1 MTLQLESDQGT
12 WRRGMSQSGNGVGS
26 GQKDYSKVPPPQNG
40 VSHSHNRSQN
50 SNSSRNKKQQQQYQN
65 KKAGVGSGN
74 GQISTQQSTSTL
86 VPVDEYPWV
95 REVLKHLPGLKKS
108 DNDVNQVESSRMKS
122 SNSSVKANQSGGDSI
137 SNTKSN
143 GKNDRSAQ
151 ASKNSRQT
159 GDTKQQAKSK
169 SKSRR
174 QIYAD
179 HLSIKECKQLKNLNK
194 LQFGIIRINK
204 RNRYNAYVTV
214 DGYEQDFLVQ
224 GMLDR
229 NRAFNGDTVAIEF
242 LGEVERAELKKVRNA
257 SQFFVVNSK
266 PKVNVAASGQKS
278 EVDDTQRQF
287 NPFPQSDD
295 SPTVVRDTNVDHR
308 VAPEANGGAQQDEV
322 DIDLELDDIS
332 LDDDADS
339 GLVRVGRVVGII
351 SQRPGFLFS
360 GIILQDDAGEQSS
373 SSPQQN
379 LPYSATATI
388 EGVDE
393 SINEESSAVDEDDDD
408 DVGDWE
414 DLQSDDELIE
424 EKGQKPNGKTA
435 VDTKDGKSN
444 NAKQKES
451 QKRKVSGSQQFVRF
465 KPSDNNCPLFTV
477 KTEKIPQD
485 YFTNRENYKDQ
496 LCVVRLVQWKE
507 SSTSP
512 LAEFVKFI
520 GHLGEVKAE
529 STAILENH
537 NINVRDFSSEVLK
550 CLPSLPFV
558 IPEEEIQGRR
568 DLRLKRVFTI
578 DPETAKDLDDAVSC
592 ETLPDGNLLVGVH
605 IADVSHF
612 IQPDSELDREA
623 LNRATTTYMVDRAY
637 PMLPSVLCEDLC
649 SLNPHVERLT
659 FSVMWTMSQD
669 AQIVDTWFGKSIIKS
684 CAKLSYEK
692 AQNIIDGQSWAD
704 ATLSYPVEGGEQ
716 MQHAIM
722 NDVKIFHKLSLI
734 LRKRRFDRGAL
745 TINQPKLT
753 FRLDQDKNPVDCHV
767 YQLKDSNRLIEEFML
782 LANMSVAQKI
792 SETYPNASLLRCHP
806 PPNGRTMKEF
816 MKFADKMQ
824 VSITASSAGD
834 LQKSIQGISDPEKR
848 AIFQLLAI
856 KPMQR
861 AVYFSTGQF
870 ADNRE
875 RWRHYALS
883 CDLYTHF
890 TSPIRRYADVV
901 VHRQLMAAI
910 NDAQKPP
917 ISPTQVEQAAKRCN
931 VKKEDARESQDD
943 SLKLYL
949 CVYLKNLCDK
959 IGIVIEDAVVMDIGD
974 HSIDVFIPKYAFNRK
989 VYIEDFGVV
998 QSRVNTAQTEIELT
1012 WPKLYKNLPPYSKR
1026 YDVKKFKVEKSS
1038 DGVLTVIDSQ
1048 VESGLVQTLKILD
1061 RIRVK
1066 LNVEGKMP
1074 MDVKCYILHPDH
1086 VPSQKVENGDELSTV
1101 SQIAAEESVIDEV
1114 YEVQD

>member
-1 MTLQLESDQGT
+1 MTPQLELDQGT
-12 WRRGMSQSGNGVGS
+12 QRRGLSQSVNGVGS
-26 GQKDYSKVPPPQNG
+26 GQRDYSKVPPPLNG
-40 VSHSHNRSQN
+40 ESHSHNRSKN
-50 SNSSRNKKQQQQYQN
+50 SNSSRNKKQQQQQQQQKQKQKQK
-65 KKAGVGSGN
+65 KKAGVGSSN
-74 GQISTQQSTSTL
+74 GQISTQSSNSPL

-95 REVLKHLPGLKKS
+95 REILMHLPGLKKS
-108 DNDVNQVESSRMKS
+108 YNDANQIESSRVKS
-122 SNSSVKANQSGGDSI
+122 SISVKANLSGGDSR
-137 SNTKSN
+137 SNVKSIGN
-143 GKNDRSAQ
+143 NDSSAQ
-151 ASKNSRQT
+151 ATKNSRQN

-242 LGEVERAELKKVRNA
+242 LGEVERSELKKVRNA
-257 SQFFVVNSK
+257 SEFFFNSK
-266 PKVNVAASGQKS
+266 LVGDGAISGQKS
-278 EVDDTQRQF
+278 EVDDIQRLF
-287 NPFPQSDD
+287 SPFPQSDD
-295 SPTVVRDTNVDHR
+295 SPTTVRDTQADNR
-308 VAPEANGGAQQDEV
+308 VVSEVNGGTQQDEV
-322 DIDLELDDIS
+322 DIELEVDDIS

-360 GIILQDDAGEQSS
+360 GIVLQDDAGHQSS
-373 SSPQQN
+373 SSSQN
-379 LPYSATATI
+379 QLPYSATKTI
-388 EGVDE
+388 DGLDVSTDE
-393 SINEESSAVDEDDDD
+393 KSSAIDDD
-408 DVGDWE
+408 DVDANDGDWE
-414 DLQSDDELIE
+414 DLQSDDELTQE
-424 EKGQKPNGKTA
+424 EEQKANSKTV
-435 VDTKDGKSN
+435 VDTKAGK
-444 NAKQKES
+444 KES
-451 QKRKVSGSQQFVRF
+451 KKGKVSGRQQFVRF

-477 KTEKIPQD
+477 RTEKIPQD
-485 YFTNRENYKDQ
+485 YFTNIEKYKDQ
-496 LCVVRLVQWKE
+496 LCIVRLVQWKE

-558 IPEEEIQGRR
+558 IPEEEIEGRR

-592 ETLPDGNLLVGVH
+592 ETLSDGNLLVGVH

-612 IQPDSELDREA
+612 IQPDSALDREA
-623 LNRATTTYMVDRAY
+623 QNRATTTYMVDRAY

-659 FSVMWTMSQD
+659 FSVMWTMTRD
-669 AQIVDTWFGKSIIKS
+669 AQIVDTWFGKSIIRS

-734 LRKRRFDRGAL
+734 LRRRRFDRGAL

-782 LANMSVAQKI
+782 LANMSVAHKI

-861 AVYFSTGQF
+861 AIYFSTGQF

-875 RWRHYALS
+875 RLRHYALS

-910 NDAQKPP
+910 SDAQKPP
-917 ISPTQVEQAAKRCN
+917 ITPNQVEQAAKCCN

-949 CVYLKNLCDK
+949 CVYLKNLSDE
-959 IGIVIEDAVVMDIGD
+959 IGTVIEDAVVMDIGD
-974 HSIDVFIPKYAFNRK
+974 HSIDVFVPKYAFNRK
-989 VYIEDFGVV
+989 VYIEDFGVI

-1012 WPKLYKNLPPYSKR
+1012 WPKLYINLPPYSKR

-1038 DGVLTVIDSQ
+1038 DGVLTIIDSQ
-1048 VESGLVQTLKILD
+1048 VVPGLVQALKILD

-1074 MDVKCYILHPDH
+1074 MDVKAYILHPDH
-1086 VPSQKVENGDELSTV
+1086 VPSQKVQSGDV
-1101 SQIAAEESVIDEV
+1101 SKVLQITAEESVIDEV